1 VVAVPEEAKQVVKL
15 TVIALAVVVA
25 RFAIYWVVTGSY
37 VVGAAGLLGAT
48 WLAGDWWGRWFP
60 ESAPSFL
67 RPLPAAERPT
77 LREALRAQFPPG
89 TLSGVAAVMFII
101 LALGAATGRDYG
113 GALIWMVMAALCGVG
128 RWHSNSGRYVG
139 RVLQP
144 GETIQYH
151 RKIVDWRWFI
161 LSATFLIIAYGFFT
175 ARNHI
180 DVQNSEIVFGSVEI
194 FLIALC
200 GPAEGRRASQFKIF
214 ASSESPLKNVRF

>member
-1 VVAVPEEAKQVVKL
+1 MIDGVNCQPAAQGKVVAVPEEAKQVVKL

-89 TLSGVAAVMFII
+89 RLSGVAAAMFII
-101 LALGAATGRDYG
+101 LALGAATGRDLDGNG
-113 GALIWMVMAALCGVG
+113 GAMRRWSVALK
-128 RWHSNSGRYVG
+128 
-139 RVLQP
+139 L
-144 GETIQYH
+144 
-151 RKIVDWRWFI
+151 
-161 LSATFLIIAYGFFT
+161 
-175 ARNHI
+175 
-180 DVQNSEIVFGSVEI
+180 
-194 FLIALC
+194 
-200 GPAEGRRASQFKIF
+200 RAVCWTR
-214 ASSESPLKNVRF
+214 PPTR